1 MNSAMKHELRVNL
14 YKEVGELVNENINGT
29 YDVTQDDVLHFIIDK
44 RIRLY
49 NILKQY
55 KDLE

>member
-14 YKEVGELVNENINGT
+14 YKEVGELINENINGT
-29 YDVTQDDVLHFIIDK
+29 YGATQDDVFDFIIDK